1 MERVRTLAAGGPLQ
15 DVAEALLS
23 AWQAVNGQ
31 VSTLSRRLIVMA
43 RQDRAVKRLR
53 TAPGVGVLAALTYVG
68 VVDDPQRLAKS
79 SSVGAY
85 VGLTPRR
92 FQSGED
98 DCSGHISKHGDVLLR
113 TYLFEAAGIILHRV
127 AKRST
132 LKAWGARLAKRI
144 GAKKAAVA
152 AARKLAGILHRM
164 RTDDSE
170 FRGSA
175 QDAQTA

>member
-1 MERVRTLAAGGPLQ
+1 MERVRILVAGGPLQ

-31 VSTLSRRLIVMA
+31 VSTLSRRLIVTA
-43 RQDRAVKRLR
+43 RQDRAVKRLV

-68 VVDDPQRLAKS
+68 VIDDPQRLAKP

-92 FQSGED
+92 FQSSED
-98 DCSGHISKHGDVLLR
+98 DCSGHISKRGDTVLR

-127 AKRST
+127 AKWST

-144 GAKKAAVA
+144 GAKKATVAVT
-152 AARKLAGILHRM
+152 RKLAGILHRM
-164 RTDDSE
+164 WTDGSE
-170 FRGSA
+170 FRWSA

>member
-1 MERVRTLAAGGPLQ
+1 LQ

-43 RQDRAVKRLR
+43 RQDRAVK
-53 TAPGVGVLAALTYVG
+53 
-68 VVDDPQRLAKS
+68 
-79 SSVGAY
+79 
-85 VGLTPRR
+85 
-92 FQSGED
+92 
-98 DCSGHISKHGDVLLR
+98 KHGDVLLR
-113 TYLFEAAGIILHRV
+113 TDLFEAAGIILHRV

-164 RTDDSE
+164 RTDGSE

>member
-1 MERVRTLAAGGPLQ
+1 VERVRILVAGGPLQ

-31 VSTLSRRLIVMA
+31 VSTLSRRLIVTA
-43 RQDRAVKRLR
+43 RQDRAVKRLV

-68 VVDDPQRLAKS
+68 VIDDPQRLAKP

-98 DCSGHISKHGDVLLR
+98 DCSGHISK
-113 TYLFEAAGIILHRV
+113 
-127 AKRST
+127 
-132 LKAWGARLAKRI
+132 
-144 GAKKAAVA
+144 
-152 AARKLAGILHRM
+152 
-164 RTDDSE
+164 
-170 FRGSA
+170 RG
-175 QDAQTA
+175 